1 MPLLWTVKFRGRSPE
16 LQVPYPKSYTQLLSL
31 MKVYQKWKK
40 VLASTGEGLTE
51 EEGVNFANKM
61 GES

>member
-1 MPLLWTVKFRGRSPE
+1 
-16 LQVPYPKSYTQLLSL
+16 